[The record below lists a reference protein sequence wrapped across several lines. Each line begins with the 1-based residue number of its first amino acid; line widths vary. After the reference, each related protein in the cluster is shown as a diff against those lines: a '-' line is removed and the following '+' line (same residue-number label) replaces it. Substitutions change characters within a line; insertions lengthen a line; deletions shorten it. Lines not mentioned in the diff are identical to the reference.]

1 MPLQDPWSDREVTVR
16 SVKRGTLSTPFT
28 VLSPL
33 LLGLAL
39 LGVWA
44 GVTTYSAIEPW
55 RLPSPFLV
63 LERSLSLFSSSALWG
78 RVLITL
84 IEAFL
89 GCLLGALVAIPLA
102 VAIDRIPVVRAA
114 VEPFLG
120 ASQAL
125 PAIAIA
131 PLLVLWLGYGV
142 FPIAA
147 LCALIVFFP
156 IVVSTVLG
164 LGTIDREVVE
174 AASLDGAAG
183 ANMLVHI
190 RIPLALPAILSGIRN
205 GFSLSFTGAIVGE
218 MVMGGE
224 GLGQILM
231 ASRQSLDTATM
242 FVVIALLGVLS
253 TSIYQVLRAYEVRVI
268 TERF

>member
-1 MPLQDPWSDREVTVR
+1 MR
-16 SVKRGTLSTPFT
+16 SFKRGTLSTPFA

-33 LLGLAL
+33 VLGLAI

-63 LERSLSLFSSSALWG
+63 GERAVLLFSSSALWA
-78 RVLITL
+78 RILVTL

-89 GCLLGALVAIPLA
+89 GCVFGACVAIPLA
-102 VAIDRIPVVRAA
+102 VAIDRVPVVRSA

-131 PLLVLWLGYGV
+131 PLLVLWLGYGL

-174 AASLDGAAG
+174 AASLDGASG
-183 ANMLVHI
+183 LNMLIHI
-190 RIPLALPAILSGIRN
+190 RFPLALPAILSGIRN

-224 GLGQILM
+224 GLGQVLM

-242 FVVIALLGVLS
+242 FVVIALLCILS
-253 TSIYQVLRAYEVRVI
+253 TSIYQVLRTYEMRVI